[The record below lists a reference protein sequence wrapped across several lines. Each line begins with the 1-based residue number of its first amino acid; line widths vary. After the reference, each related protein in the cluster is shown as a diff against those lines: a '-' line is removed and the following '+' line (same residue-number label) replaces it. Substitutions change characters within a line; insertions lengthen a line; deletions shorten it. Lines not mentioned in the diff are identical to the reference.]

1 MKILVVGGGKAGRF
15 LIKEF
20 KNKDYDV
27 TLIEQDLNKCLMIEE
42 KYGIRV
48 INGDGSEAPVLEKA
62 GIEGMDVVLAV
73 TEDDQ
78 DNLVI
83 CQLAERQFHVGRTF
97 ATVNTPGNEKLF
109 EWLGVNVAVSST
121 SILAA
126 LVEQT
131 VTMKDITSMFK
142 LPKSDLMIV
151 EVTIKE
157 GSQVIGMMVKDVNL
171 PDETVLVTIL
181 RGNTAL
187 VPRGKTYIL
196 ENDTIIALTHP
207 YEEDEL
213 RKCLNANNL
222 EYRAEE

>member
-1 MKILVVGGGKAGRF
+1 MNILIVGGGKAGRF

-20 KNKDYDV
+20 LSKGYNV
-27 TLIEQDLNKCLMIEE
+27 TMIEHDLNKCLMIEE
-42 KYGIRV
+42 KYNIRV
-48 INGDGSEAPVLEKA
+48 VNGDGSEAKILEKA

-83 CQLAERQFHVGRTF
+83 CQMAERQFQVPRTF

-121 SILAA
+121 SILSA
-126 LVEQT
+126 LVDQK
-131 VTMKDITSMFK
+131 VTMKDITSLFK
-142 LPKSDLMIV
+142 MPKHDLMMV
-151 EVTIKE
+151 EVTIRE
-157 GSQVIGMMVKDVNL
+157 GSPIAGKFVKDIDL
-171 PDETVLVTIL
+171 PSETVLVTIL

-187 VPRGKTYIL
+187 VPRGATEIL
-196 ENDTIIALTHP
+196 ANDTVLALTHP

-213 RKCLNANNL
+213 RKCLNENCSELNQ
-222 EYRAEE
+222 